1 MANLRLLAPA
11 KINLF
16 LEILGKRS
24 DGYHEIET
32 VMQTVNLYD
41 RLEIKETIQ
50 NGIKVISDHC
60 SLPQNK
66 TNLVYQAAAL
76 IKQYCVIK
84 QGVRVF
90 INKRIPIGAGLGGGS
105 SDAATTLI
113 GLNRLWHLGLAH
125 NELTVLAARLGSD
138 VPFFINGGTALCQ
151 GRGEIVFPIACKQK
165 YHYLIIL
172 PEQSASS
179 ARYGQDKPPLVIST
193 SVIYQN
199 IKKRYLTKKPQ
210 NINIFISTLLRG
222 SVKQL
227 GHRLFN
233 RLEQVVFRKYP
244 QMRSLY
250 KVLKQIGFAGVMVS
264 GSGSS
269 ILGLGVTSGQID
281 RGVKKIRRNKL
292 GRVFEVHS
300 LN

>member
-1 MANLRLLAPA
+1 MANLTLLAPA

-16 LEILGKRS
+16 LEVLGKRS

-41 RLEIKETIQ
+41 RLEIQETTQ
-50 NGIKVISDHC
+50 KGIKVISDHY
-60 SLPQNK
+60 SLPQDKN
-66 TNLVYQAAAL
+66 NLVYQAAAL
-76 IKQYCVIK
+76 IKQYCAVK

-105 SDAATTLI
+105 SDAATILI
-113 GLNRLWHLGLAH
+113 GLNRLWHLGLSH

-151 GRGEIVFPIACKQK
+151 GRGEIVFPITCKKK
-165 YHYLIIL
+165 YYYLIVL

-179 ARYGQDKPPLVIST
+179 TGHGQDKVPLVIPT

-199 IKKRYLTKKPQ
+199 IKKRYLTKNPQ
-210 NINIFISTLLRG
+210 NINMFVNTLLRG

-227 GHRLFN
+227 GRRLFN
-233 RLEQVVFRKYP
+233 RLEQVVFRQYP
-244 QMRSLY
+244 QLRGLY
-250 KVLKQIGFAGVMVS
+250 KVLRQIGFAGVMVS

-281 RGVKKIRRNKL
+281 NGAKKIRRNKL